1 MAILAK
7 TYKDRTCS
15 GNSAVKR
22 TLSSACNYRV
32 FLAAILLL
40 SGCSSL
46 QFAYNRLDW
55 LISYQLGHFVSWT
68 DSQEELLSQILE
80 QQLRWHRSSQ
90 LPIYASWLQNL
101 RTSLNTDTRLTVQ
114 DLDSYEADLRAMYS
128 QLVHQ
133 LSPAAAKLLSTL
145 NITQIEQFMTA
156 LEQRNREFY
165 EERVAI
171 SERAQRAYR
180 VKQMLEQIER
190 WLGEV
195 TPRQRQRVESWAA
208 TLELSSAETLAFRQH
223 WQKAFRA
230 LLQQRQVADFQRQL
244 RDFALAPEALQ
255 TSALRLKRQHNLQLF
270 KLLLRDIYGQLN
282 SGQQQYLDNR
292 LQTLSGDFIELA
304 AQ

>member
-1 MAILAK
+1 ML
-7 TYKDRTCS
+7 
-15 GNSAVKR
+15 
-22 TLSSACNYRV
+22 
-32 FLAAILLL
+32 LAAILLL

-55 LISYQLGHFVSWT
+55 LISYQLGHFVNWT

-80 QQLRWHRSSQ
+80 QQLHWHRSSQ
-90 LPIYASWLQNL
+90 LPVYASWLQNL

-114 DLDSYEADLRAMYS
+114 DLDSYEADLRTMYS

-133 LSPAAAKLLSTL
+133 LSPAAARLLSTL
-145 NITQIEQFMTA
+145 NTAQIEQLMTA
-156 LEQRNREFY
+156 LEQRNREYY

-171 SERAQRAYR
+171 SVRAQRAYR
-180 VKQMLEQIER
+180 VEQMLKQIER

-195 TPRQRQRVESWAA
+195 TPHQRQRVQSWAA
-208 TLELSSAETLAFRQH
+208 ALELSSAETLAFREH
-223 WQKAFRA
+223 WQKALRA
-230 LLQQRQVADFQRQL
+230 LLQQRQEADFQHRL
-244 RDFALAPEALQ
+244 RDLALDPESWQ
-255 TSALRLKRQHNLQLF
+255 TAALRLKRQHNLQSF
-270 KLLLRDIYGQLN
+270 KQLLHDIYSQIN